1 MSPPGRPKGEYRS
14 AQHEGTPVIAP
25 LLVFGWGNLSRGDDA
40 LGPLCV
46 ERLRATGLADGAV
59 EFLDDYQLQ
68 VEHALDLVDRQR
80 VLFIDASLSCRA
92 PFEATALQPAH
103 DASFTTHAMSP
114 QALMQV
120 FCALQGRQPPEC
132 TLLAIRAYDPC
143 LSCATHALGQMPLDV
158 TLRGPQGDLIDRI
171 VKSSEGGVVHDLAE
185 PSCARR
191 AAPRANTAVRSTKVL
206 Q

>member
-1 MSPPGRPKGEYRS
+1 M
-14 AQHEGTPVIAP
+14 IAP

-120 FCALQGRQPPEC
+120 FCALQGRQPPQC
-132 TLLAIRAYDPC
+132 TLLAIRGERFELGEPPGAAALAHLDAAVHWAQAW
-143 LSCATHALGQMPLDV
+143 LATATPWIEAHA
-158 TLRGPQGDLIDRI
+158 
-171 VKSSEGGVVHDLAE
+171 
-185 PSCARR
+185 
-191 AAPRANTAVRSTKVL
+191 
-206 Q
+206 